1 MKIQSF
7 GYSLRSSRR
16 EVTMLQVEGKSI
28 VRGISIGTLRYLSKE
43 QNSCSIKT
51 VTDTKAEI
59 VRFQSAKER
68 ALEELRQLYEHTLH
82 TLGPEEA
89 MIFEAH
95 QLMLEDQDYLEA
107 IEGRIGE
114 ESLNAEYAV
123 KYAGE
128 QFAEIFN
135 RMDNEYMRARADDLR
150 DISELLIRMLNHNQ
164 EETTEFQENT
174 ILLVEELSPSEI
186 MKLDRK
192 HICGIVTKKGSPTSH
207 MAILA
212 GTLQIPTLIHVPL
225 EHLTEYEGKQG
236 VLDGMN
242 GRLYAEPD
250 EALLMEWKERQQ
262 AYLFEQQELNQ
273 YIDLPDVTADG
284 KQIRLYANIGSVSDV
299 ESVLQSNVRG
309 IGLFRSEFLYLEKDT
324 YPTEEEQ
331 FDTYKKVVER
341 MGDRPV
347 IIRTMDIGAD
357 KKADYFQIDP
367 EENPALGY
375 RAIRICLDR
384 PALFRTQLRAIYRAS
399 AYGKVAIMFP
409 MIIDLREIRQIKQQI
424 EQVKQELRDEKKDIG
439 KVTIGIMIETPAA
452 ALISDELAKE
462 VDFFSIG
469 TNDLTQYTLAADR
482 QNEKIQDY
490 YRQNHP
496 AVLKLIAMTVE
507 NAHKNGI
514 WAGIC
519 GGIAADETMTEQL
532 IHMGVDE
539 LSVPP
544 AAVLT
549 IRKKL
554 HEITL

>member
-1 MKIQSF
+1 
-7 GYSLRSSRR
+7 
-16 EVTMLQVEGKSI
+16 MLQVEGKSI